1 MKDYAS
7 MSDSQ
12 INEMVHG
19 IIKPESN
26 LAWCFDYCNN
36 PADAWPIIQA
46 NGICIGYDGMSWDA
60 SCNLQ
65 NIGPIS
71 DWKSH
76 PEKPLRM
83 AMIVFLMMKEG
94 D

>member
-36 PADAWPIIQA
+36 PADAWPIITEYRISIIDLNDKEWGCRVESA
-46 NGICIGYDGMSWDA
+46 HGGMRA
-60 SCNLQ
+60 INE
-65 NIGPIS
+65 NA
-71 DWKSH
+71 
-76 PEKPLRM
+76 LRC

-94 D
+94 E